1 MKRLLFA
8 LLAALALP
16 TAVNADSHNYY
27 LLLRTGDG
35 SWTVP
40 MESMEA
46 CEKALNKAMDR
57 KNWVYRSKAATKGAA
72 RGICL
77 LNK

>member
-1 MKRLLFA
+1 MKRLL
-8 LLAALALP
+8 LLPLLLGF
-16 TAVNADSHNYY
+16 TSAVNADCHNYY

-40 MESMEA
+40 METMEA

-57 KNWVYRSKAATKGAA
+57 KSWVYRSKGATKGAA

-77 LNK
+77 TNK

>member
-1 MKRLLFA
+1 MKRFLLPLIA
-8 LLAALALP
+8 TLAIP
-16 TAVNADSHNYY
+16 TAVNADSNNYY
-27 LLLRTGDG
+27 LLLRSGDG

-57 KNWVYRSKAATKGAA
+57 KSWVYRSKGATKGAA

-77 LNK
+77 KNK